1 MENPKIGPEKI
12 TRGQKKVTKRNL
24 TIRRNA
30 EKRLMYPKKE
40 EERITWRQ
48 FLGIVS
54 HTTDSLTEDLSKNFH
69 DNKDQLLDEHQIFFD
84 PNDVGVGSCTN
95 CKLHIYKTVGLIP
108 CGHNHLCL
116 HCVDDLIKNAK
127 NCPDSECGRKVTGKL
142 ELH

>member
-1 MENPKIGPEKI
+1 MLNPKIGPEKI

-69 DNKDQLLDEHQIFFD
+69 DNKDQLLDEYQRNRFI
-84 PNDVGVGSCTN
+84 
-95 CKLHIYKTVGLIP
+95 
-108 CGHNHLCL
+108 
-116 HCVDDLIKNAK
+116 
-127 NCPDSECGRKVTGKL
+127 
-142 ELH
+142 